1 MREEY
6 REVEEGFYQK
16 CAQLLGIEYTYT
28 PWPSPTR
35 GPNRWNNRHAG
46 NGRFPGFGTVRFYSP
61 SHIHIMLRHPV
72 QLNKACRSVEEAVL
86 CLERSIPGGATT
98 HCKTTHDGE
107 PGSAV
112 VV

>member
-1 MREEY
+1 MKEQN

-46 NGRFPGFGTVRFYSP
+46 NGRFPGYGTIRWYGPNS
-61 SHIHIMLRHPV
+61 IHICLRHPTV
-72 QLNKACRSVEEAVL
+72 LNVL
-86 CLERSIPGGATT
+86 CSSEQQALDHLQRSIPGGGTIF
-98 HCKTTHDGE
+98 
-107 PGSAV
+107 
-112 VV
+112 